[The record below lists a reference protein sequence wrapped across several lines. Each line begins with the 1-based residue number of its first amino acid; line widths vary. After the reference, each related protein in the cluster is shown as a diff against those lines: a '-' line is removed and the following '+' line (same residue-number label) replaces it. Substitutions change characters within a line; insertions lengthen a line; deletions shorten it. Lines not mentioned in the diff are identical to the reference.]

1 MIVRR
6 YRFSIHVVLAVAG
19 LAACQPADRDGP
31 AEESAIVAETPP
43 AGAFVAEYT
52 ARDYAFVGP
61 AELPSGWVTIRM
73 ANDGLEHH
81 FVFLTLL
88 PEGKTMKDYV
98 SDVGMP
104 FDSVWH
110 QLRSGAVDK
119 AGAGVMLGELLPEWY
134 ADASSMGG
142 PGLVA
147 PGGVGQATMRLAPGD
162 YVMECYVK
170 TAEGEFH
177 VNLGMA
183 MPLTVTAE
191 DSGASPPTPDLEI
204 TLFNSVIEVEGTPT
218 AGQQTVAVHFDEHP
232 EYGPGNDVHVV
243 RLDEGTDLDEDRPM
257 DGLDERGRSQGAVS
271 GHFRRGDSR
280 NASRI
285 HGVLHRGPGAGSLRV
300 DRRVRRRPGD
310 GGGVHGRVISTRVVR
325 APPSELSHQPRIDLE
340 RFGPAYA
347 DLSEVE
353 VFRVDQV
360 VRFFRD
366 HDARDRQ
373 H

>member
-6 YRFSIHVVLAVAG
+6 YRFSIYVVFAVAG

-31 AEESAIVAETPP
+31 AEESAIVADTPP

-73 ANDGLEHH
+73 ANAGLEHH

-88 PEGKTMKDYV
+88 PEGKTMEDYV

-119 AGAGVMLGELLPEWY
+119 AGAGAMLGELLPEWY
-134 ADASSMGG
+134 ASAVSMGG

-147 PGGVGQATMRLAPGD
+147 PGRTGRATMRLAPGD

-170 TAEGEFH
+170 TPDGEFH

-183 MPLTVTAE
+183 IPVTVTDE
-191 DSGASPPTPDLEI
+191 DSGAAEPEADLDI
-204 TLFNSVIEVEGTPT
+204 TLTNYEIAIEGTPA
-218 AGQQTVAVHFDEHP
+218 AGEQTVAVHFQEHP
-232 EYGPGNDVHVV
+232 EYGLGNDVHVV
-243 RLDEGTDLDEDRPM
+243 RLEDDTDMDEVIAWM
-257 DGLDERGRSQGAVS
+257 DWMNIEGL
-271 GHFRRGDSR
+271 
-280 NASRI
+280 
-285 HGVLHRGPGAGSLRV
+285 
-300 DRRVRRRPGD
+300 
-310 GGGVHGRVISTRVVR
+310 R
-325 APPSELSHQPRIDLE
+325 APSPAEFVGGTHEMPIGYTAYFTVDLE
-340 RFGPAYA
+340 PGRYA
-347 DLSEVE
+347 WIAESGAARGMVE
-353 VFRVDQV
+353 EFTVE
-360 VRFFRD
+360 
-366 HDARDRQ
+366 
-373 H
+373 